1 MTEPPIAAPLL
12 EVRGLRTH
20 FPIISRILRRRVG
33 TVRAV
38 DGVDLTVMQGE
49 VLGIVG
55 ESGSGKTTTG
65 KSILRLIEPTDGQIV
80 FEGRDITRL
89 PARDMLP
96 LRRRM
101 QIVFQDPMSSL
112 NPRMTVGRILAAPF
126 EIHNVAKGADVRGRV
141 ADLLRLVGLP
151 EEAAGRY
158 PHEFSGGQRQR
169 VGIARALALR
179 PALIIGDEPVSAL
192 DVSIQAQIMNLLKR
206 LQGELGL
213 TYILIS
219 HNLGV
224 VSHICDR
231 VAVMYLGRIVESG
244 PREALFFDPKHP
256 YTEALLAAVPS
267 PDPGAHRLH
276 APLGGDIPSPAS
288 PPPGCAFHPRCPRAM
303 PRCAVE
309 APVPVNLAD
318 GHTVACH
325 LYPP

>member
-1 MTEPPIAAPLL
+1 MVENLL

-20 FPIISRILRRRVG
+20 FPILSKILRRRIG
-33 TVRAV
+33 SVRAV
-38 DGVDLTVMQGE
+38 DGVDLDVKPGE

-55 ESGSGKTTTG
+55 ESGSGKTTAG
-65 KSILRLIEPTDGQIV
+65 KSILRLIEPTAGSIV
-80 FEGRDITRL
+80 FEGCDITHL
-89 PARDMLP
+89 PAAEMLP
-96 LRRRM
+96 LRQRM

-126 EIHNVAKGADVRGRV
+126 EIHGVAKGADARARV
-141 ADLLRLVGLP
+141 LDLLRLVGLP

-267 PDPGAHRLH
+267 PDPGARRRRV
-276 APLGGDIPSPAS
+276 PLGGDIPSPAN
-288 PPPGCAFHPRCPRAM
+288 PPSGCAFHPRCPSAM

-309 APVPVNLAD
+309 APLPVALGG
-318 GHTVACH
+318 GHSVACH
-325 LYPP
+325 LHEA

>member
-1 MTEPPIAAPLL
+1 MTERLL
-12 EVRGLRTH
+12 EVRDLHTH
-20 FPIISRILRRRVG
+20 FPIVSRLLRRRLG
-33 TVRAV
+33 SVRAV
-38 DGVDLTVMQGE
+38 DGVDLALAAGE

-65 KSILRLIEPTDGQIV
+65 KTILKLIEPTSGSII

-89 PARDMLP
+89 RARAMMP

-101 QIVFQDPMSSL
+101 QIIFQDPMSSL

-126 EIHNVAKGADVRGRV
+126 EIHGIARGAECRDRV
-141 ADLLRLVGLP
+141 AELLRLVGLP
-151 EEAAGRY
+151 AEAAQRY

-179 PALIIGDEPVSAL
+179 PRLIIADEPVSAL
-192 DVSIQAQIMNLLKR
+192 DVSIQAQIMNLLAR
-206 LQGELGL
+206 LQRELGL

-231 VAVMYLGRIVESG
+231 VAVMYLGRIVENA

-267 PDPGAHRLH
+267 PEPGLHHRRAL
-276 APLGGDIPSPAS
+276 LGGDAPSPAN
-288 PPPGCAFHPRCPRAM
+288 PPRGCAFHPRCPRAM
-303 PRCAVE
+303 PRCAEE
-309 APVPVNLAD
+309 APSLITLRG
-318 GHTVACH
+318 GHQVACH
-325 LYPP
+325 LHTA

>member
-1 MTEPPIAAPLL
+1 MVENLL

-20 FPIISRILRRRVG
+20 FPILSKILRRRIG
-33 TVRAV
+33 SVRAV
-38 DGVDLTVMQGE
+38 DGVDLDVKPGE

-55 ESGSGKTTTG
+55 ESGSGKTTAG
-65 KSILRLIEPTDGQIV
+65 KSILRLIEPTAGSIV
-80 FEGRDITRL
+80 FEGCDITHL
-89 PARDMLP
+89 PAAEMLP
-96 LRRRM
+96 LRQRM

-126 EIHNVAKGADVRGRV
+126 EIHGVAKGADARARV
-141 ADLLRLVGLP
+141 LDLLRLVGLP

-158 PHEFSGGQRQR
+158 PHELSGGQRQR

-267 PDPGAHRLH
+267 PDPGARRRRV
-276 APLGGDIPSPAS
+276 PLGGDIPSPAN
-288 PPPGCAFHPRCPRAM
+288 PPSGCAFHPRCPSAM

-309 APVPVNLAD
+309 APLPVALGG
-318 GHTVACH
+318 GHSVACH
-325 LYPP
+325 LHEA